1 MNLLYYFVVKLPKR
15 FNDEIEVGDQT
26 LYIETK
32 FNEFEH
38 RVNEGEVVHT
48 PLKFDTPVKPGD
60 TLYFHHNVVIN
71 GGMPF
76 ADYKDHYVVSFDPDV
91 AVNSH
96 AYAYRPQGTTEI
108 HPLQG
113 WSILKP
119 AFEEDLTHAMFEL
132 VDYTPKSRTRAV
144 IAAGSHDLKELGVDV
159 GDTVGFKKNR
169 DYSFKVDGEEYL
181 RTRTED
187 LLYVV

>member
-15 FNDEIEVGDQT
+15 LNDEIKMGDQEIF
-26 LYIETK
+26 LETK

-38 RVNEGEVVHT
+38 RIHEGEVVHT

-60 TLYFHHNVVIN
+60 ILYFHHLVVIN

-91 AVNSH
+91 AINSH
-96 AYAYRPQGTTEI
+96 AYAYTPQGATDI
-108 HPLQG
+108 LPLDG
-113 WSILKP
+113 WSILEP
-119 AFEEDLTHAMFEL
+119 TFEEGVEDSMFE
-132 VDYTPKSRTRAV
+132 VVEFEKKPRTTGV
-144 IAAGSHDLKELGVDV
+144 VSSPSQDLERLGVEV
-159 GDTVGFKKNR
+159 GDTVGFKRNM
-169 DYSFKVDGEEYL
+169 DYTFQAFGKDFF

-187 LLYVV
+187 LLYVL

>member
-1 MNLLYYFVVKLPKR
+1 MFAVGQR
-15 FNDEIEVGDQT
+15 DEAIVFDDEVALGDKKI
-26 LYIETK
+26 YMETK

-38 RVNEGEVVHT
+38 RVNEGEVVHV

-76 ADYKDHYVVSFDPDV
+76 AEYKDHYLVSYDPEV

-96 AYAYRPQGTTEI
+96 AYAYRPQGTDEV
-108 HPLQG
+108 HPLG
-113 WSILKP
+113 MWSLLSP
-119 AFEEDLTHAMFEL
+119 CEEEDKPSEFIEL
-132 VDYTPKSRTRAV
+132 ANQKKAPRTRGV
-144 IAAGSHDLKELGVDV
+144 VSGLNELSSDLGLRV
-159 GDTVGFKKNR
+159 GDVVGFKKNM
-169 DYSFKVDGEEYL
+169 DYSFKVDGEERF
-181 RTRTED
+181 RTRSQD

>member
-1 MNLLYYFVVKLPKR
+1 MNLLYYFVVKLPKLT
-15 FNDEIEVGDQT
+15 NDEIKLGDQDIY
-26 LYIETK
+26 LETK

-60 TLYFHHNVVIN
+60 TLYFHHLVVIN

-91 AVNSH
+91 AINSH
-96 AYAYRPQGTTEI
+96 AYAYRPQGTEQV
-108 HPLQG
+108 LALDG
-113 WSILKP
+113 WSILRP
-119 AFEEDLTHAMFEL
+119 AFEEEVEHAMFDVVE
-132 VDYTPKSRTRAV
+132 YNEKPRTTGV
-144 IAAGSHDLKELGVDV
+144 VAAGSYELHKLGVHA
-159 GDTVGFKKNR
+159 GDTVGFKKNH
-169 DYSFKVDGEEYL
+169 DYSFKVDGEEYF

>member
-1 MNLLYYFVVKLPKR
+1 MNLLYYFVVKLPKLT
-15 FNDEIEVGDQT
+15 NDEIKLGDQEIY
-26 LYIETK
+26 LETK

-60 TLYFHHNVVIN
+60 TLYFHHLVVIN

-91 AVNSH
+91 AINSH
-96 AYAYRPQGTTEI
+96 AYAYRPQGTEKV
-108 HPLQG
+108 LALDG
-113 WSILKP
+113 WSILRP
-119 AFEEDLTHAMFEL
+119 AFEEEVEHAMFDVVE
-132 VDYTPKSRTRAV
+132 YNEKPRTTGV
-144 IAAGSHDLKELGVDV
+144 VVSPSQDLEEMGVSV
-159 GDTVGFKKNR
+159 GDTVGFKKNM
-169 DYSFKVDGEEYL
+169 DYTFKVDGEDYF
-181 RTRTED
+181 RTRTTD

>member
-1 MNLLYYFVVKLPKR
+1 MNLLHYFVVKLPKR
-15 FNDEIEVGDQT
+15 FNDEVEVGDQT

-38 RVNEGEVVHT
+38 RVNEGEVLHT
-48 PLKFDTPVKPGD
+48 PLKYDTPVQPGD

-76 ADYKDHYVVSFDPDV
+76 ADYKDCYLVSFDPKV

-96 AYAYRPQGTTEI
+96 AYAYRPQGTEELL
-108 HPLQG
+108 PMQG
-113 WSILKP
+113 WSVLRPALEEEVQESIIETVELKQKP
-119 AFEEDLTHAMFEL
+119 RTTGVVAAPSDDL
-132 VDYTPKSRTRAV
+132 S
-144 IAAGSHDLKELGVDV
+144 DLGIKV
-159 GDTVGFKKNR
+159 GDTVGFKQNR
-169 DYSFKVDGEEYL
+169 DYTFKVDGEEYF
-181 RTRTED
+181 RTRTQD